1 MSDWNHMSD
10 DTATY
15 KECPYGEIKNNFRY
29 LKRDESADDDGEDV
43 FAFHQKS
50 SMNPGENEHSDCDS
64 YWHNEWMEAVH
75 KHDNSEFNNVSL
87 FDSDP
92 NDGSKNNISVSIGY
106 SSASISWEFS
116 SGGEVK
122 KSIDGERP
130 IWEVHEIWNDSR
142 RQTIEHEPGSVIIM
156 DDDVNDKRK
165 LTELRFEG
173 HFEAQ
178 CLCDR
183 NTLSHDWYIY
193 LDNSIQD

>member
-1 MSDWNHMSD
+1 MSDWKHMSD

-173 HFEAQ
+173 HFQNDDTSRQE
-178 CLCDR
+178 
-183 NTLSHDWYIY
+183 LSHEWYIY